1 MPEASPAV
9 ASPATADLI
18 DAHEAVLVS
27 CALQFRNLGG
37 RARFHG
43 PVRTLKVF
51 EDNAL
56 VKSTLSSAG
65 SGAVLVIDGGGSLN
79 RALVGDII
87 AGLAVANGWSG
98 VVVNGA
104 VRDSVAIGALDLGL
118 KALGTNPARSAKAG
132 AGEADIPVTFG
143 GVTFAPGQWLYS
155 DEDGIVVAHD
165 SLPLA

>member
-1 MPEASPAV
+1 MSEASPP

-27 CALQFRNLGG
+27 CPLQFRNLGG

-43 PVRTLKVF
+43 PVRTLKVL

-56 VKSTLSSAG
+56 VKSILSSPG
-65 SGAVLVIDGGGSLN
+65 QGAVLVIDGGGSLN
-79 RALVGDII
+79 RALIGDII
-87 AGLAVANGWSG
+87 AGLAVANGWVG

-104 VRDSVAIGALDLGL
+104 IRDSVAIGALDLGL
-118 KALGTNPARSAKAG
+118 KALGTNPAKSRKTG
-132 AGEADIPVTFG
+132 AGEADISVTFG

-155 DEDGIVVAHD
+155 DEDGIVVAPHA
-165 SLPLA
+165 LPF

>member
-1 MPEASPAV
+1 MPEAF
-9 ASPATADLI
+9 PATADLI

-27 CALQFRNLGG
+27 CPLQFRNLGG

-56 VKSTLSSAG
+56 VKSTLSSPG
-65 SGAVLVIDGGGSLN
+65 GGCVLVVDGGGSLN
-79 RALVGDII
+79 RALVGDVL

-104 VRDSVAIGALDLGL
+104 IRDSVAVSTLELGL
-118 KALGTNPARSAKAG
+118 KALGTNSARAAKAG

-155 DEDGIVVAHD
+155 DEDGIVVAPHA
-165 SLPLA
+165 LPLE